1 MLEPF
6 KNAATGRRPASP
18 ARSQGSKPHQL
29 TTSLSLARASD
40 HRSKAS
46 EPGKASAICA
56 VGKIGSFPT
65 PDCSKIAQEKQARAA
80 TPPQMPQCAPSTPTP
95 APYLG
100 TLDHKNTKTTSISTL
115 QGSHSA
121 KVVVGVPVLPTAAR
135 KSSHQKRRPRRRT
148 ACVDNFI
155 QKRWRDTSEIEKFSV
170 AAAHTEAVGG
180 FAFSLNLGPKRESML
195 LSSDAPRTRMRKNLD
210 KHLRAAGLEDLPLAW
225 LFEVTPD
232 KDGNR
237 LHLHGVVDTSGLSDA
252 DISRLEA
259 ALIKAAGVA
268 THAVGGERQLDMKP
282 VYYAAG
288 WVDYLLKNTRHT
300 AATLRVDQDKLFSLN
315 HTMTRRAQDTYDAAR
330 SAAKRK
336 AA

>member
-6 KNAATGRRPASP
+6 KNSAVPRRLASP
-18 ARSQGSKPHQL
+18 ARALGHKPNQR
-29 TTSLSLARASD
+29 TTSLAQ
-40 HRSKAS
+40 S
-46 EPGKASAICA
+46 EASADREMPPDLSEA
-56 VGKIGSFPT
+56 TEMRATGKIGSSAVSGQSEIT
-65 PDCSKIAQEKQARAA
+65 QEKQACAA
-80 TPPQMPQCAPSTPTP
+80 KPPPTPQCASP
-95 APYLG
+95 APSPAPSPEATHLE
-100 TLDHKNTKTTSISTL
+100 NTKTTSNNTL
-115 QGSHSA
+115 QGTHSA
-121 KVVVGVPVLPTAAR
+121 RSTARSPVLPPLAR
-135 KSSHQKRRPRRRT
+135 KSSLPTRRPRQKS

-155 QKRWRDTSEIEKFSV
+155 RKRWRDTSEIEKFSV

-180 FAFSLNLGPKRESML
+180 LAFSLNLGTKREGML
-195 LSSDAPRTRMRKNLD
+195 RSADDPRTRMRKNLD
-210 KHLRAAGLEDLPLAW
+210 THLRAVGLEDLPLAW

-282 VYYAAG
+282 IYYAAG
-288 WVDYLLKNTRHT
+288 WVDYLLKNTRRT
-300 AATLRVDQDKLFSLN
+300 AATLRLDQDRLFSLN